1 MKLKI
6 TLALIVII
14 AGIYFINTR
23 GEYSDEDYFKAIKRH
38 KLKTFEGR
46 VVKKYIDENQHYFH
60 KVVFNNPYQNTI
72 HLDNQIALFK
82 LIKVGDSLIKESGSF
97 KVRIIRE
104 SKNLDTIYMMRFKKY
119 YNEE

>member
-38 KLKTFEGR
+38 KFKPFEGR
-46 VVKKYIDENQHYFH
+46 VVKKYIDENQHYYH
-60 KVVFNNPYQNTI
+60 KVVFNNPYKNTI
-72 HLDNQIALFK
+72 HLGHQL
-82 LIKVGDSLIKESGSF
+82 LSL
-97 KVRIIRE
+97 
-104 SKNLDTIYMMRFKKY
+104 NLLK
-119 YNEE
+119 